1 MQQDGNDHSMFRQY
15 LLGQVSGAGR
25 DQFEGKLFSDN
36 EFFEELLATE
46 DELIEAAIGKELTAA
61 EADQFEKQF
70 LIIPDRKEK
79 LQFRRALQRVAKK
92 KQLPEEARAKAVPSV
107 QNWILQVAV
116 SLVALVIIGGIIW
129 MLLPRTIGERTL
141 IAAAN
146 ERGGGPAAESV
157 SLPLP
162 YDDLKLHLT
171 LPQPAIPAKDYRVEM
186 RSADG
191 QIWVLKVT
199 AYNEQF
205 VDVLIPASSLTRGN
219 YALKVS
225 VIKPD
230 STVQTFHYSYLLS
243 VE

>member
-1 MQQDGNDHSMFRQY
+1 MLQNGNDHSEFRQY
-15 LLGQVSGAGR
+15 LLGELSDERR
-25 DQFEGKLFSDN
+25 DQLEERLFSDD
-36 EFFEELLATE
+36 EFFQELLATE
-46 DELIEAAIGKELTAA
+46 DELIEAAIGKELTTA
-61 EADQFEKQF
+61 EADRFEKHF
-70 LIIPDRKEK
+70 LITPERKEK

-92 KQLPEEARAKAVPSV
+92 NQLTKEPRPKPVWP
-107 QNWILQVAV
+107 NWIPQVAV
-116 SLVALVIIGGIIW
+116 SLVALVIVGGIIW

-141 IAAAN
+141 VASLN
-146 ERGGGPAAESV
+146 ERGGGPPAESL

-186 RSADG
+186 RSAAG
-191 QIWVLKVT
+191 QTRVLKVT

-205 VDVLIPASSLTRGN
+205 VDVVIPASSLTRGN
-219 YALKVS
+219 YAFKVS

-230 STVQTFHYSYLLS
+230 STIQNIPYSYLLS